1 MSLGDDLRAALDR
14 DPAATNPIE
23 VVLTYPGLHALLVH
37 RLAHFLY
44 VIGIPIFP
52 RVVSHISRMLTG
64 IEIHPGATIG
74 RGLFID
80 HGMGVVVGET
90 SEIGDNVTMYQGV
103 TLGGTGQER
112 GKRHPTI
119 GNNVMIGVGAKI
131 LGAIT
136 VGENSK
142 IGAGAVVLN
151 DVPPNSTAVGVPA
164 KVVTFHVPDGSS
176 RRVEYLP
183 DPEADMI
190 SNLHQKVSELDERL
204 KELEA
209 ELRNTTRSLRRTR
222 AESRSTATARSCST

>member
-119 GNNVMIGVGAKI
+119 GDNVMIGVGAKI

-222 AESRSTATARSCST
+222 AESRSTAIARSCST

>member
-119 GNNVMIGVGAKI
+119 GDNVMIGVGAKI